1 MASPEAI
8 FQLAYPSVSVEVIW
22 VKQAPSGYWFKQG
35 QIFARFSERNQT
47 IIFVLEFF
55 FYQDW
60 YCRIHRKKIICGS
73 RV

>member
-55 FYQDW
+55 FT
-60 YCRIHRKKIICGS
+60 KIGT
-73 RV
+73 V